1 MPPIKYVETEADLYL
16 SPDAPAVPELPL
28 VPAVADVPLEPDV
41 PAVAS

>member
-16 SPDAPAVPELPL
+16 SPDAPAVPELPVLPDVAL
-28 VPAVADVPLEPDV
+28 VPDEPEV